1 MSIQILY
8 GVVGQYVDITE
19 IAKRFCYDNS
29 TIIIPKGD
37 DNRSRLF
44 ADPCYGKT
52 KHICITQDD
61 VKTLYDANTEIHY
74 KVKFPDFES
83 LDETTCERLSKLHK
97 KLKLENGS
105 LDEEYPEQLMATTF
119 IPPNAKV
126 LEIGANIG
134 RNTCIIASLLDD
146 SSNLVTLE
154 TDITNIPIL
163 EKNRD
168 INDLK
173 FQIEGSALSKRKLI
187 QRHWD
192 TVPSDILY
200 DGWTSVNTI
209 TWTDLQSKFNIQF
222 DTLVAD
228 CEGALYWIIQDE
240 PEFLSSFKL
249 ILIENDYKNPE
260 HKVYVNQKYIEN
272 GFKRL
277 LAVPYMWSEYYSNFY
292 EAWIKE

>member
-1 MSIQILY
+1 
-8 GVVGQYVDITE
+8 
-19 IAKRFCYDNS
+19 
-29 TIIIPKGD
+29 
-37 DNRSRLF
+37 
-44 ADPCYGKT
+44 
-52 KHICITQDD
+52 
-61 VKTLYDANTEIHY
+61 
-74 KVKFPDFES
+74 
-83 LDETTCERLSKLHK
+83 
-97 KLKLENGS
+97 
-105 LDEEYPEQLMATTF
+105 
-119 IPPNAKV
+119 
-126 LEIGANIG
+126 
-134 RNTCIIASLLDD
+134 
-146 SSNLVTLE
+146 VTLE